1 MTRTSYFCCI
11 APKTNA
17 ALPVMDSDRA
27 THASSGKRFLIIF
40 VKNPIAGKVKTRIAR
55 TVGDDEALR
64 IYRILLEMAKATA
77 LGVDA
82 ERLLCYSDEVIEDDA
97 WSPLFF
103 RKEKQAD
110 GDLGQRMAAAFARA
124 FALGA
129 EKALIVGSDCP
140 DLSAAIVRQAYDAL
154 DAADVCMGPTLDG
167 GYYLLGMKRPCV
179 ALFEDVAWSTE
190 KVADQTRQK
199 VAAAGLKLAEL
210 PLLNDI
216 DEEKDWR
223 QWAEGRA
230 F

>member
-1 MTRTSYFCCI
+1 
-11 APKTNA
+11 
-17 ALPVMDSDRA
+17 MDSELAPD
-27 THASSGKRFLIIF
+27 ASSQKRFLIIF

-55 TVGDDEALR
+55 TMGDEAALR
-64 IYRILLEMAKATA
+64 IYQVLLEMAKTTA

-82 ERLLCYSDEVIEDDA
+82 ERLLCYSDEVIENDA
-97 WSPLFF
+97 WPPLFF
-103 RKEKQAD
+103 KKEKQAD

-129 EKALIVGSDCP
+129 HKAVIIGSDCP
-140 DLSAAIVRQAYDAL
+140 DLSAEIVRQAYDAL

-167 GYYLLGMKRPCV
+167 GYYLLGMKAPC
-179 ALFEDVAWSTE
+179 ATLFEGVAWSTE
-190 KVADQTRQK
+190 VVAGQTRQK
-199 VAAAGLKLAEL
+199 AAAAGLKLAEL
-210 PLLNDI
+210 PQLNDI